1 MFYMF
6 ISNFTLVS
14 IIQTLYF
21 KTCGYSF
28 YQIGILLSF
37 LQIGKWIFEIPTG
50 IIADKYGKKR
60 SVICSCLCIVLSY
73 ILCLLTKNY
82 YVFILSMIVFAI
94 GYTFESG
101 ALISLFV
108 ETCEKYDY
116 SNKLAKLDSI
126 NRIFFYIAYGV
137 SSVVAGFVAAISYE
151 LVYVINIVI
160 LIIGL
165 IVLLPVKEEK
175 NSEAHSEMSSKKMVN
190 DLSFLKKNQVLK
202 YLYAV
207 EISISLA
214 MIPIS
219 AYYTNYLVD
228 TMQLEIS
235 SVGVIIFIQFIFSS
249 LIGMFVTRKETML
262 NAERIV
268 ISSPFLLLVA
278 FLGFFTFDNRFL
290 ALLSYF
296 IGLTIFCCYAPF
308 RYKKEQKQYQND
320 NRATLLSI
328 KSLFLAL
335 FASVTQPV
343 IGYGMD
349 VVGMKAMFMVFM
361 LISLGSL
368 VIVNVN
374 NYNHLKQGTSE

>member
-1 MFYMF
+1 M
-6 ISNFTLVS
+6 L
-14 IIQTLYF
+14 
-21 KTCGYSF
+21 
-28 YQIGILLSF
+28 
-37 LQIGKWIFEIPTG
+37 
-50 IIADKYGKKR
+50 
-60 SVICSCLCIVLSY
+60 
-73 ILCLLTKNY
+73 
-82 YVFILSMIVFAI
+82 
-94 GYTFESG
+94 
-101 ALISLFV
+101 
-108 ETCEKYDY
+108 
-116 SNKLAKLDSI
+116 
-126 NRIFFYIAYGV
+126 
-137 SSVVAGFVAAISYE
+137 
-151 LVYVINIVI
+151 
-160 LIIGL
+160 
-165 IVLLPVKEEK
+165 
-175 NSEAHSEMSSKKMVN
+175 N

-249 LIGMFVTRKETML
+249 IIGMFVTRKETML